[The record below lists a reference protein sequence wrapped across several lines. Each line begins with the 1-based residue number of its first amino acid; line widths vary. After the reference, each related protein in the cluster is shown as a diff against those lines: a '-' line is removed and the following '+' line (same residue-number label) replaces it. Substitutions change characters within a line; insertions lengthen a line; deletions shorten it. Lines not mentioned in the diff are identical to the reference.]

1 MKTIEDIRK
10 EIMEMTVGK
19 TRDRQID
26 IAIRILQREFWSTSE
41 NIRFLQSML
50 TDMEKLRDDISAEW
64 RMWIKKGKEV
74 CGDEYNFPKYKRLG
88 GGKGNESKM

>member
-19 TRDRQID
+19 TRDRQIV
-26 IAIRILQREFWSTSE
+26 IAVTILQREFWLTSE
-41 NIRFLQSML
+41 NIRFLKSML

>member
-1 MKTIEDIRK
+1 
-10 EIMEMTVGK
+10 MEMTVGK
-19 TRDRQID
+19 TRDRQIV
-26 IAIRILQREFWSTSE
+26 IAVTILQRELWSTAE
-41 NIRFLQSML
+41 NIRFLKSML
-50 TDMEKLRDDISAEW
+50 TDMEKLWDDISAEW

>member
-19 TRDRQID
+19 TRDRQIV
-26 IAIRILQREFWSTSE
+26 IAIRILHREFWLTSE
-41 NIRFLQSML
+41 DIRFLKSMQ

-64 RMWIKKGKEV
+64 RMWIKKGKE
-74 CGDEYNFPKYKRLG
+74 GRSDEYKPSNGQR
-88 GGKGNESKM
+88 

>member
-19 TRDRQID
+19 TRDRQIV
-26 IAIRILQREFWSTSE
+26 IAVTILQREFWSTSE
-41 NIRFLQSML
+41 NIRFLKSML

-64 RMWIKKGKEV
+64 RIWIKKGKEV
-74 CGDEYNFPKYKRLG
+74 CSDEYKPSNGQR
-88 GGKGNESKM
+88 

>member
-19 TRDRQID
+19 TRDRQIV
-26 IAIRILQREFWSTSE
+26 IAVTILQRELKSTIE
-41 NIRFLQSML
+41 GIRFLKSML

-64 RMWIKKGKEV
+64 RMWIKKGKEGR
-74 CGDEYNFPKYKRLG
+74 GDEYKPPKSQR
-88 GGKGNESKM
+88 

>member
-19 TRDRQID
+19 TRDRQIV
-26 IAIRILQREFWSTSE
+26 IAVTILQRELKSTIE
-41 NIRFLQSML
+41 DIRFLKSML
-50 TDMEKLRDDISAEW
+50 TDMEKLQDDISAEW

-74 CGDEYNFPKYKRLG
+74 CSDEYKPPKSQR
-88 GGKGNESKM
+88 

>member
-19 TRDRQID
+19 TRDRQIVT
-26 IAIRILQREFWSTSE
+26 AIRILQREFLSTSE
-41 NIRFLQSML
+41 DIRFLKSML

-64 RMWIKKGKEV
+64 RMWIKKEKEV
-74 CGDEYNFPKYKRLG
+74 FDDEYKPPRC
-88 GGKGNESKM
+88 

>member
-26 IAIRILQREFWSTSE
+26 IAIRILQREFWSTNE
-41 NIRFLQSML
+41 DIRFLKSML

-64 RMWIKKGKEV
+64 RMWI
-74 CGDEYNFPKYKRLG
+74 R
-88 GGKGNESKM
+88 KGNEVFSDKGGEENDKEMGM

>member
-19 TRDRQID
+19 TRDRQIV
-26 IAIRILQREFWSTSE
+26 IAVTILQREFWSTSE
-41 NIRFLQSML
+41 DIRFLKSML

-64 RMWIKKGKEV
+64 RMWIKKGEEV
-74 CGDEYNFPKYKRLG
+74 CSDKG
-88 GGKGNESKM
+88 GEENDKKMGM

>member
-19 TRDRQID
+19 TRDRQIV
-26 IAIRILQREFWSTSE
+26 IAVTILQRELKSTIE
-41 NIRFLQSML
+41 GIRFLKSML

-64 RMWIKKGKEV
+64 RMWIKKGKE
-74 CGDEYNFPKYKRLG
+74 GRSDEYKPS
-88 GGKGNESKM
+88 KGQR

>member
-19 TRDRQID
+19 TRDRQIV
-26 IAIRILQREFWSTSE
+26 IAVTILQRELKSTIE
-41 NIRFLQSML
+41 GIRFLKSML

-64 RMWIKKGKEV
+64 RMWIKKGKEGR
-74 CGDEYNFPKYKRLG
+74 GDEYKPS
-88 GGKGNESKM
+88 KGQR

>member
-19 TRDRQID
+19 TRDRQIV
-26 IAIRILQREFWSTSE
+26 IAVTILQREFWLTSE
-41 NIRFLQSML
+41 DIRFLKSML

-64 RMWIKKGKEV
+64 RMWIKKGKEGR
-74 CGDEYNFPKYKRLG
+74 GDEYKPS
-88 GGKGNESKM
+88 KGQR

>member
-26 IAIRILQREFWSTSE
+26 IAIRILQREFWLTSE
-41 NIRFLQSML
+41 DIRFLKSML

>member
-10 EIMEMTVGK
+10 EIMEMTVGE

-26 IAIRILQREFWSTSE
+26 IAIRILQREFWCTSE
-41 NIRFLQSML
+41 DIRFLKSML

-74 CGDEYNFPKYKRLG
+74 FGDEYKPS
-88 GGKGNESKM
+88 KGQR